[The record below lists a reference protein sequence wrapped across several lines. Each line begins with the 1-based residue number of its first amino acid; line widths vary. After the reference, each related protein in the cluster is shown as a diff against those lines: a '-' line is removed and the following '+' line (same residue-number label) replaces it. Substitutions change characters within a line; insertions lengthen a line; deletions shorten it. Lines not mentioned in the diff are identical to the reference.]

1 MNFAACF
8 FVGGVVMTFFSFEC
22 KLSNL
27 RSEEQR
33 LPQQRLPIGQ
43 DPM

>member
-27 RSEEQR
+27 RIMYNNLRKLETA
-33 LPQQRLPIGQ
+33 
-43 DPM
+43 